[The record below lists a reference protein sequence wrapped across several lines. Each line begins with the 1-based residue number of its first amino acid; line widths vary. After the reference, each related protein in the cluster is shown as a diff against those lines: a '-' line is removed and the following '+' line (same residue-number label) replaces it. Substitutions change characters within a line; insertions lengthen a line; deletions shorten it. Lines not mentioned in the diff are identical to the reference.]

1 MGKAMF
7 RFTIQAAKHKDAKAV
22 CRICGEVLTSEISPE
37 ITGAMFTKI
46 IEDIEQIVMVAFIS
60 GHVAGFIHARIV
72 RDLVLG
78 QYVEIVNIAM
88 AEYYQRKGGGTS
100 LVQGVEQWCCQM
112 QNHKTMC
119 FLKSENEA
127 MRSLLTR
134 CGYLENSVGAFE
146 KYIV

>member
-1 MGKAMF
+1 M
-7 RFTIQAAKHKDAKAV
+7 RFTIQAAKHKDSKAV
-22 CRICGEVLTSEISPE
+22 CRICGEVLSSELPQE
-37 ITGAMFTKI
+37 KTAEMFTEI
-46 IEDIEQIVMVAFIS
+46 IEDAEQIVMVAFIS
-60 GHVAGFIHARIV
+60 GHVAGFIHARLV

-78 QYVEIVNIAM
+78 EYAEIVSIAM

-100 LVQGVEQWCCQM
+100 LVFGVEQWCGQM
-112 QNHKTMC
+112 RKHRTIC

-134 CGYLENSVGAFE
+134 CGYRETGVGAFE